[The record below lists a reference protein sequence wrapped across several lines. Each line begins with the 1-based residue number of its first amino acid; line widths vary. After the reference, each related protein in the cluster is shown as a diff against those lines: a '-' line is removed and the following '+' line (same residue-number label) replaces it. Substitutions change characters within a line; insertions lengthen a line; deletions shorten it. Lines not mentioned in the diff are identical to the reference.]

1 MSCKSPHGSSDVENL
16 EIDVHKSLW
25 NICNRCWNISP
36 EKRPHIGSIL
46 QEITNVEL
54 HVIEEHDGPATSIVD
69 LVDLGDQFIQS
80 CIQQN
85 SANIV
90 SKSNFNR

>member
-1 MSCKSPHGSSDVENL
+1 MSCKSPHGSTDVENL
-16 EIDVHKSLW
+16 EIDAHRSLW

-36 EKRPHIGSIL
+36 EKRPYIGAIL
-46 QEITNVEL
+46 DEITNLEL
-54 HVIEEHDGPATSIVD
+54 HNIKDHDGSATSIVD

-85 SANIV
+85 KVNIV
-90 SKSNFNR
+90 SKSNLNR